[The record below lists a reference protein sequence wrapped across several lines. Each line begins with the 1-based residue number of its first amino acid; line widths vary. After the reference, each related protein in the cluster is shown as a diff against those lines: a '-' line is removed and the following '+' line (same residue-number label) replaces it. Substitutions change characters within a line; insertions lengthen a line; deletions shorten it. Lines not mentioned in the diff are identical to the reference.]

1 MKSRA
6 TDHHCH
12 QRHRKEFLL
21 QNVSFFDK
29 IIIKNI
35 LYYILLFNASAC
47 SFYAKK
53 KTIDKL
59 VTLEDERS
67 DQLPLLLMSIATGKG
82 SSTCK

>member
-1 MKSRA
+1 M
-6 TDHHCH
+6 HLHVPFI
-12 QRHRKEFLL
+12 Q
-21 QNVSFFDK
+21 
-29 IIIKNI
+29 
-35 LYYILLFNASAC
+35 
-47 SFYAKK
+47 KK